1 MVNNVCLIIFGQTMQ
16 KLTFIVNKSIK
27 NVSAMPRSPL
37 NINKPP

>member
-16 KLTFIVNKSIK
+16 KLAFIVNKSIK
-27 NVSAMPRSPL
+27 KLSAMPRSSM